1 MIMGMKMEVS
11 ESTVNGK
18 LHHLLKLTYSSEFSF
33 NLRPDVHFVNSIRS
47 CCVWYENTCI
57 HTHRVMMIMVST
69 SLGEAYSVTV
79 GAISDLIMLGLA
91 FLTVLI
97 KTLKQTRN
105 AYQAGKEEPSGV
117 GVCVCADVCAP
128 QE

>member
-47 CCVWYENTCI
+47 RCVWYEHTRI
-57 HTHRVMMIMVST
+57 HTHIVMMIMVST

-79 GAISDLIMLGLA
+79 GAIADLIMLGLA
-91 FLTVLI
+91 F
-97 KTLKQTRN
+97 
-105 AYQAGKEEPSGV
+105 
-117 GVCVCADVCAP
+117 
-128 QE
+128 